1 MHPLP
6 FQMIINDWD
15 CRAPLGITLRRK
27 GKSVTFGICG
37 GTYVLVQREL
47 DKSTSMLRDCLWQGG
62 FFRHNKALNC
72 LSNS

>member
-1 MHPLP
+1 
-6 FQMIINDWD
+6 MIINDWD

-47 DKSTSMLRDCLWQGG
+47 DKSTSILRDCLAFDKEVFLGIT
-62 FFRHNKALNC
+62 RL
-72 LSNS
+72 